1 MARKREAFSYL
12 LLRHLLLLCGSSGRS
27 PCNVAWLLSSV
38 RLQRQPGDHTGGSL
52 RGKLEENAICFGVFP
67 YACPEP
73 VLDRFIMKNG
83 AKDAF
88 PYVRA
93 NEHGAH
99 PGQLLWTEQQ
109 QTRHG

>member
-1 MARKREAFSYL
+1 
-12 LLRHLLLLCGSSGRS
+12 
-27 PCNVAWLLSSV
+27 
-38 RLQRQPGDHTGGSL
+38 
-52 RGKLEENAICFGVFP
+52 
-67 YACPEP
+67 
-73 VLDRFIMKNG
+73 MKNG

-109 QTRHG
+109 QTRHGRYSEAA